1 MFDPLIVRTLSK
13 LLIIFLFSFKNVHL
27 SVPAIVVRVG
37 TFWRLQRIIEGFLNI
52 IQ

>member
-27 SVPAIVVRVG
+27 SVAAIVVELEPFG
-37 TFWRLQRIIEGFLNI
+37 GFRES
-52 IQ
+52 